1 MNRTG
6 AWAGMITGVAVSLAL
21 AIGSGFDSGNAA
33 LFGVIAMAASF
44 AACLI
49 GTPVGWKLGGR
60 FADVPAVFFD
70 RSFTLQKGEGAAP
83 EKV

>member
-1 MNRTG
+1 
-6 AWAGMITGVAVSLAL
+6 
-21 AIGSGFDSGNAA
+21 
-33 LFGVIAMAASF
+33 MAASF